1 MTETKVDGNAKDS
14 ADNYVNNEEK
24 EFVKDVNGKI
34 NEEKNFKKDINEEEK
49 NIEIKSEDNSVNELI
64 SAAAN
69 VNDDPSLPCLTFRFW
84 VLSTFFTVL
93 GAAISVF
100 YYFRANYLNYSIFFV
115 ILVSYTAGKWME
127 KILPTRKFRIKNW
140 EFSLN
145 PGPFNYKEHVC
156 IAAAATAGGST
167 AYATA
172 VISVQELFYNTR
184 VNFLIGF
191 LLLLSTQMIGYG
203 LAGFVR
209 KCVYYHQ
216 QLIIK
221 NNHLKIIIYLVR
233 PANMIWPQ
241 SLVYASMY
249 NTLHGN
255 TSETNDKIRFFYFAF
270 ISMFVWQ
277 FIPEY
282 MFTWLASAAIL
293 CLIAPNNNVAK
304 TLGSVYKGAGLLNFS
319 FDWNAI
325 GHVNPLYTPWWSQVN
340 FYIGAVLAIWIIGP
354 LLYFNNVLNSK
365 KFPFI
370 STQSFDKDGK
380 IYNQTRIIDL
390 ATGSL
395 NVTAYENYSPVFIS
409 VTLVICY
416 GFSFMQLP
424 ATICHVILFHGKEI
438 WNQFKKTR
446 EEEDNADINCKMMRV
461 YPEVPNYWYGAI
473 FLIMLIIAIILGYTT
488 GANLP
493 FWAVLLA
500 VALAILTVLPIGII
514 QAISNWQIGLSVITE
529 MVCGFILP
537 GQPLANLYFK
547 TYGYMSLYQCL
558 LFIQDLKLGHYMK
571 VPPRSMF
578 TSQIW
583 GTFVGIV
590 VNYWAMKVIID
601 TKRIYLDGTEH
612 DPSGQWAGLL
622 PELFNTASILWGLIG
637 PAKTFGSDSI
647 YNVLLWGF
655 LIGGFLPIPFYLLHR
670 KFPKAKFNFVNI
682 PVILFGLTIFPQ
694 TIPNFL
700 ITGFIASFLSQYYA
714 FHYKNKY
721 NYAMSAAFDAGAQIM
736 TMVLFICFTGIAQVP
751 FPVWWGNDPS
761 SQGEHCFST
770 NN

>member
-1 MTETKVDGNAKDS
+1 MIETKIDGNTKDS
-14 ADNYVNNEEK
+14 VDNDVNNEENK
-24 EFVKDVNGKI
+24 FDKDVNGRI

-49 NIEIKSEDNSVNELI
+49 NIEINSEDNSVNELI

-69 VNDDPSLPCLTFRFW
+69 VNDDPSLPC
-84 VLSTFFTVL
+84 
-93 GAAISVF
+93 
-100 YYFRANYLNYSIFFV
+100 
-115 ILVSYTAGKWME
+115 
-127 KILPTRKFRIKNW
+127 
-140 EFSLN
+140 
-145 PGPFNYKEHVC
+145 PFNYKEHVC
-156 IAAAATAGGST
+156 IAAAATAVGST

-209 KCVYYHQ
+209 K
-216 QLIIK
+216 
-221 NNHLKIIIYLVR
+221 YLVR

-255 TSETNDKIRFFYFAF
+255 TSETNDKLRFFYFAF

-304 TLGSVYKGAGLLNFS
+304 TLGSVYKGAGLVL
-319 FDWNAI
+319 
-325 GHVNPLYTPWWSQVN
+325 WSQVN

-354 LLYFNNVLNSK
+354 LLYFNNVLDSK

-380 IYNQTRIIDL
+380 IYNQTRIIDP

-446 EEEDNADINCKMMRV
+446 EEEDNADINCKMMRK
-461 YPEVPNYWYGAI
+461 YQIIGMA
-473 FLIMLIIAIILGYTT
+473 LLLIIAIILGYTT

-493 FWAVLLA
+493 FWAILLA
-500 VALAILTVLPIGII
+500 VALAILTVLQIGII

-558 LFIQDLKLGHYMK
+558 LFVQDLKLGHYMK
-571 VPPRSMF
+571 IPPRSMF

-583 GTFVGIV
+583 GTFVGII

-601 TKRIYLDGTEH
+601 TKRIYLDGTEP
-612 DPSGQWAGLL
+612 DPSGQWTGLL
-622 PELFNTASILWGLIG
+622 PELFNTASI
-637 PAKTFGSDSI
+637 
-647 YNVLLWGF
+647 
-655 LIGGFLPIPFYLLHR
+655 
-670 KFPKAKFNFVNI
+670 
-682 PVILFGLTIFPQ
+682 
-694 TIPNFL
+694 
-700 ITGFIASFLSQYYA
+700 
-714 FHYKNKY
+714 
-721 NYAMSAAFDAGAQIM
+721 
-736 TMVLFICFTGIAQVP
+736 
-751 FPVWWGNDPS
+751 VWD
-761 SQGEHCFST
+761 
-770 NN
+770 